1 MYKIGKIYFLFA
13 LNNYAFSGIE
23 KIVIIYELTFLHK
36 SSIINM
42 FTSTHLYGKEKDCAG
57 VWNCVTIQRDSAMT
71 ALTII
76 RCFRMDFGSNCERAE

>member
-1 MYKIGKIYFLFA
+1 M
-13 LNNYAFSGIE
+13 
-23 KIVIIYELTFLHK
+23 IIYELTFLHK
-36 SSIINM
+36 SSIINV

>member
-1 MYKIGKIYFLFA
+1 
-13 LNNYAFSGIE
+13 
-23 KIVIIYELTFLHK
+23 
-36 SSIINM
+36 M
-42 FTSTHLYGKEKDCAG
+42 FTSTRLHGKEKDYAG

>member
-1 MYKIGKIYFLFA
+1 MIIMTNFVLLKNERTTL
-13 LNNYAFSGIE
+13 
-23 KIVIIYELTFLHK
+23 IYELTFLHK
-36 SSIINM
+36 SSIINV